1 MIPFLEKKKREKKKI
16 IGVLTLFDGL
26 NVFKLCW
33 KVLDQESGKIKT
45 GGGGGDELIK
55 IFDGLQIFLKPS
67 LDRHDIASTVGNE
80 LCLQKKKKMV
90 DNRFRKQRIH

>member
-45 GGGGGDELIK
+45 GGGGVGEMSSSK
-55 IFDGLQIFLKPS
+55 S
-67 LDRHDIASTVGNE
+67 LTVSKYSSN
-80 LCLQKKKKMV
+80 LL
-90 DNRFRKQRIH
+90 

>member
-45 GGGGGDELIK
+45 GGGG
-55 IFDGLQIFLKPS
+55 
-67 LDRHDIASTVGNE
+67 R
-80 LCLQKKKKMV
+80 
-90 DNRFRKQRIH
+90 

>member
-16 IGVLTLFDGL
+16 IGVLTLFDSL

-45 GGGGGDELIK
+45 GGGGG
-55 IFDGLQIFLKPS
+55 
-67 LDRHDIASTVGNE
+67 R
-80 LCLQKKKKMV
+80 
-90 DNRFRKQRIH
+90 

>member
-45 GGGGGDELIK
+45 GGGGEMSSSKSLTVSKYSSNLLWIGTISP
-55 IFDGLQIFLKPS
+55 LQSGTNF
-67 LDRHDIASTVGNE
+67 VY
-80 LCLQKKKKMV
+80 KKKK
-90 DNRFRKQRIH
+90 KW